1 MNVRR
6 VIGRATSFA
15 DSLSLAM
22 AWVAGG
28 LVIIVTIL
36 ILIEVASRSILNIS
50 MAFAWEFSSFGAGL
64 AMLLGAPYTFLT
76 SGHIRLTLLDELLG
90 QPWASR
96 LAILT
101 SLFGLV
107 VLIGITFAT
116 GQLAYYSYSRGVT
129 SFATD
134 LPLALPQAVICFGF
148 LVASIQLAAILAR
161 HTIGID
167 QLETEGASK

>member
-1 MNVRR
+1 MNVRK
-6 VIGRATSFA
+6 VIGRAIRFA
-15 DSLSLAM
+15 DCLTLAM
-22 AWVAGG
+22 AWIAGG
-28 LVIIVTIL
+28 LVILVTIL
-36 ILIEVASRSILNIS
+36 ILIEVVSRSLLNIS

-64 AMLLGAPYTFLT
+64 AMLLGTPYAFLT
-76 SGHIRLTLLDELLG
+76 SGHIRLTLVDEMLG

-101 SLFGLV
+101 TLFGLI
-107 VLIGITFAT
+107 VLVGITVAT

-148 LVASIQLAAILAR
+148 LAASIQLAAALAR
-161 HTIGID
+161 LTMDFDNLNVKGMD
-167 QLETEGASK
+167 G